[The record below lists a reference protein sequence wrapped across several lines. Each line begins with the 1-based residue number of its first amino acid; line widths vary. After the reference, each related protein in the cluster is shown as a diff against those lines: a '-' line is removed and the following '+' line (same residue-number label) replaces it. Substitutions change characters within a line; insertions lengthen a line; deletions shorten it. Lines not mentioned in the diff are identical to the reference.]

1 MKRVDEVL
9 SGLLKSAKEVIK
21 HREHHQTTSQSMQ
34 PAAVDKLFRPKTRQN
49 KVEDSAMPNIKNI
62 TVTFHINEDTGS
74 VVNAT
79 QADGSPGDSTT
90 VPGGITDCH
99 AFVVSHN
106 SPSCIYIKIGGVW
119 YKFCS

>member
-1 MKRVDEVL
+1 MKRVNEFL
-9 SGLLKSAKEVIK
+9 SGLLKSAREVIK
-21 HREHHQTTSQSMQ
+21 HRNRYLTTSQSMQ
-34 PAAVDKLFRPKTRQN
+34 PAAVDTLFRPNIMQN

-79 QADGSPGDSTT
+79 RADGRPGDSST

-119 YKFCS
+119 YRFCS

>member
-1 MKRVDEVL
+1 MKRVNEFL
-9 SGLLKSAKEVIK
+9 SGLLKSAQEVIK
-21 HREHHQTTSQSMQ
+21 HRNRYLTTSQSMQ
-34 PAAVDKLFRPKTRQN
+34 PAAVDTLFRPNIMQN

-79 QADGSPGDSTT
+79 QADGRPGDSTT